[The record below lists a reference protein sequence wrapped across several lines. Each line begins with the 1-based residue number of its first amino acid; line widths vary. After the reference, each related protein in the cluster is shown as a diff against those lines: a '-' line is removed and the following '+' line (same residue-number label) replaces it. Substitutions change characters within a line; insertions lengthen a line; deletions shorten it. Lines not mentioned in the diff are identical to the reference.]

1 MKRLVSILTLSI
13 LCLCSTFAGNF
24 FEKRYFELQMNVPV
38 NVSNNAIKLEDVLK
52 KEVVIDLSEIAAK
65 LPKEGL
71 VVNASA
77 YPDFAMNI
85 RAGNVFVGMSTG
97 LDVYERLGISKDLFD
112 FIGKGNQV
120 GESIDIDLNNCADV
134 FFHYD
139 IEVGVKVKKTDV
151 HIRPAIFVPIVSMA
165 GEVGKATFVNDSE
178 GNIAANIH
186 ADFNIYSVDFD
197 NPENIIND
205 LSKSIGFDIGG
216 SYTKSFN
223 PRADLII
230 DFRIPV
236 VPGKLNYL
244 TKFSMDMDY
253 SMNIMDFG
261 EVTNSTS
268 NESTTERIKPY
279 KVNRPLKLNGYINYK
294 LFGKLLS
301 VRAGGGLGVYHPFG
315 DGWTVYPEYFVGTVF
330 NLADV
335 LKFNASMEYTDR
347 IFRNQLGATVN
358 LRIVQVDAGASLQS
372 ADFAKSFTGT
382 GYGAYA
388 IVSLGF

>member
-1 MKRLVSILTLSI
+1 MKKLFSILVLSV
-13 LCLCSTFAGNF
+13 LCLSAAFANNF
-24 FEKRYFELQMNVPV
+24 FEKRYFEMQMNVPV

-52 KEVVIDLSEIAAK
+52 SEVVIDLRDIATK
-65 LPKEGL
+65 MPKEGL

-77 YPDFAMNI
+77 YPEFAMNI
-85 RAGNVFVGMSTG
+85 RAGNVFVGMTTG

-112 FIGKGNQV
+112 FLGKGNQV
-120 GESIDIDLNNCADV
+120 GESIDVALNNSADV

-139 IEVGVKVKKTDV
+139 LEVGVKVKKTDI

-165 GEVGKATFVNDSE
+165 DEAGKVTFVNDSE
-178 GNIAANIH
+178 GNIAANLH
-186 ADFNIYSVDFD
+186 ADFNIYSIDFD
-197 NPENIIND
+197 NPENIAND

-253 SMNIMDFG
+253 SMKIMDLG
-261 EVTNSTS
+261 EATNSLS
-268 NESTTERIKPY
+268 NDSTTERIKPY
-279 KVNRPLKLNGYINYK
+279 KVNRPLKLNGYIDYK
-294 LFGKLLS
+294 LYGKLLS

-315 DGWTVYPEYFVGTVF
+315 DGWSIYPEYFVGTVF
-330 NLADV
+330 NLADL
-335 LKFNASMEYTDR
+335 LKFNVSTEYTDR
-347 IFRNQLGATVN
+347 IFKNQLGATIN
-358 LRIVQVDAGASLQS
+358 LRIVQVDAGASLQA

-388 IVSLGF
+388 IVSVGF